1 MTGHRK
7 ALRDAVRAALIL
19 DPRFGDYFFVKAWS
33 RPVGEGELP
42 AFTVFIPRD
51 PSEISDQSSV
61 ERRTVIEV
69 ILKRAAAFDIE
80 DDIDLD
86 VEAVEARTL
95 DALFGLSF
103 VTTADLD
110 GPEFSYSGEGSAVL
124 VEAKISFSVSI
135 TTEIPTAS

>member
-1 MTGHRK
+1 MSGHRK
-7 ALRDAVRAALIL
+7 ALRDALRAALAV
-19 DPRFGDYFFVKAWS
+19 DPRIGAYMAVKAWS
-33 RPVGEGELP
+33 RPVGEDELP
-42 AFTVFIPRD
+42 AYTVFIPRD
-51 PSEISDQSSV
+51 PSETSDQSSV

-69 ILKRAAAFDIE
+69 ILKRAAAVDIE

-86 VEAVEARTL
+86 VEAVEARVL
-95 DALFGLSF
+95 DTLFGLSF

-110 GPEFSYSGEGSAVL
+110 GPEFSHSGEGSAVL